1 MRTSNHSSEGPYQRS
16 NRSASRDSD
25 WAARST
31 STDLRAARNST
42 GGKEEFLAPRE
53 DEIEDN
59 LKGKDNKQLAIFFG
73 LMVFVGLGNKIM
85 QKLMTI
91 PMHNYPNFLNLLTTA
106 MYVPVCFAYIIP
118 MARKGVIPK
127 EQLEL
132 PKKPFAVMGGLDAI
146 AGIMQVFA
154 ATYLPGP
161 LLILLSQSAI
171 PISMVISRYLINARY
186 NKYQYLGAGVV
197 AAGITVVLAPSI
209 AGGSVLWAVVMMLS
223 CVPMTLSSVYK
234 EISLGETELDP
245 MYLNGLISAFQ
256 LFFSLFLCIPAGYAG
271 DPSVTAGELPQ
282 NIVDGGKCLFGID
295 TIDCLADEDDGEC
308 YEDNC
313 YLRAPVFV
321 FCYLVFNQLYN
332 LLIILILKY
341 GSANVLWLAMTVMVP
356 LGNVAFT
363 LPFVPENAPL
373 RVTDIIGLVVIVS
386 GLGIYR
392 FLADYIKSREE
403 NASGRSES
411 AASKEPLLS
420 LLSDAGNI
428 IGETQEQ
435 DQHNLD
441 A

>member
-1 MRTSNHSSEGPYQRS
+1 MRHSNVSSEGLHRRS
-16 NRSASRDSD
+16 SRASQEDWSART
-25 WAARST
+25 T
-31 STDLRAARNST
+31 SADIRAARNST
-42 GGKEEFLAPRE
+42 GIKEEFLAPRE
-53 DEIEDN
+53 DEEN
-59 LKGKDNKQLAIFFG
+59 VVELKGKDSRQLFIFFG
-73 LMVFVGLGNKIM
+73 LMVFVGLGNKIF

-106 MYVPVCFAYIIP
+106 LYVPVCFAYIIP
-118 MARKGVIPK
+118 MAKKGVIPQ
-127 EQLEL
+127 EQLDL

-161 LLILLSQSAI
+161 LLILLSQAAI

-186 NKYQYLGAGVV
+186 NRYQYLGAVIV
-197 AAGITVVLAPSI
+197 AIGITVVLAPSI
-209 AGGSVLWAVVMMLS
+209 AGGSALWAVVMILS

-245 MYLNGLISAFQ
+245 MYLNGMISFFQ
-256 LFFSLFLCIPAGYAG
+256 LIFSLFLCWPAGYAG
-271 DPSVTAGELPQ
+271 DPPVHAGQLPQ
-282 NIVDGGKCLFGID
+282 NIVDGGKCLFGMD
-295 TIDCLADEDDGEC
+295 TIDCEVDEDDGEC

-313 YLRAPVFV
+313 YLRGPVFV

-392 FLADYIKSREE
+392 FLADYLKSREE
-403 NASGRSES
+403 QQERTES
-411 AASKEPLLS
+411 DAAKEPLLN
-420 LLSDAGNI
+420 LLSDVGNI
-428 IGETQEQ
+428 IVETQEES
-435 DQHNLD
+435 DKGNENM
-441 A
+441 

>member
-1 MRTSNHSSEGPYQRS
+1 MNSSDGTHHRTSHSH
-16 NRSASRDSD
+16 RSASRDED
-25 WAARST
+25 WSARST

-53 DEIEDN
+53 DEIDTTQLE
-59 LKGKDNKQLAIFFG
+59 GKDNRQLAIFFG
-73 LMVFVGLGNKIM
+73 LMVFIGLGNKIM

-118 MARKGVIPK
+118 MAKKGVIPQ
-127 EQLEL
+127 EQLDL
-132 PKKPFAVMGGLDAI
+132 PQKPFLVMGGLDAM

-161 LLILLSQSAI
+161 LIILLSQSAI

-186 NKYQYLGAGVV
+186 NKYQYAGAIVV
-197 AAGITVVLAPSI
+197 AGGITIVLAPSI
-209 AGGSVLWAVVMMLS
+209 AGGSVLWASVMMLS

-245 MYLNGLISAFQ
+245 MFLNGMISAYQ
-256 LFFSLFLCIPAGYAG
+256 LFFSLFLCVPAGYAG
-271 DPSVTAGELPQ
+271 DPSVHAGQLPQ
-282 NIVDGGKCLFGID
+282 NIVDGGKCLFGMD

-403 NASGRSES
+403 AQDRNES
-411 AASKEPLLS
+411 TAAKEPLLN
-420 LLSDAGNI
+420 LLSDVGNI
-428 IGETQEQ
+428 IGETQEDEQ
-435 DQHNLD
+435 
-441 A
+441 